1 MNDGTGMDNMTAVIV
16 KLRNTFDGNKSAKN
30 LLPVECSSSAKIS
43 PGLLSPSSIS
53 TPSGHSEEPIKN
65 ADGIASNGDS
75 KQPLNIKRTQE
86 SNKEESS
93 DFPCTKKFKLD
104 EPEKPKKLIE

>member
-30 LLPVECSSSAKIS
+30 LLPIECSSSCKIS
-43 PGLLSPSSIS
+43 PGLLSSSSIAS
-53 TPSGHSEEPIKN
+53 TPSGHSGELIKN
-65 ADGIASNGDS
+65 SDGISSNGDA

-86 SNKEESS
+86 SNEESS
-93 DFPCTKKFKLD
+93 DFPCTKKVKLD
-104 EPEKPKKLIE
+104 EPEPYKKLIE